1 MAEVESGD
9 EGRRLRRAHTGAAG
23 QFFRPGRG
31 QAGDAAVVGQQ
42 LGGEFQRT
50 RAAAALT
57 EQQRQQLTVAERH
70 RPEREQTLSRPL

>member
-1 MAEVESGD
+1 M
-9 EGRRLRRAHTGAAG
+9 
-23 QFFRPGRG
+23 
-31 QAGDAAVVGQQ
+31 VGQQ

-50 RAAAALT
+50 RAAAALA